1 MRSEGGVLPCF
12 HVQNYGPLICSR
24 SPPSPP
30 LRYPTRSPL
39 PPSRLPSLLRLLVMP
54 HENSP
59 LLSKNNDCVE
69 YGLPMKTETSIYDRF
84 TPQRKR
90 MILVLISLAGMIPRE
105 YPASPLAMYRSPFD

>member
-1 MRSEGGVLPCF
+1 
-12 HVQNYGPLICSR
+12 
-24 SPPSPP
+24 
-30 LRYPTRSPL
+30 
-39 PPSRLPSLLRLLVMP
+39 MP

-90 MILVLISLAGMIPRE
+90 MILALVSLAGMIPRE
-105 YPASPLAMYRSPFD
+105 YPASLLTMYRFPFG